1 MKSLIHDIFIKEDFE
16 VTEISNLT
24 FFKKKSEADIIYYWL
39 IVEVDTLQNVIELQ
53 DEWFESCKKKMEL
66 ADFDK
71 NTSLLILTEREDSKE
86 WRKEVLTIEEDPF
99 QFKKYVLG
107 YDQNS
112 LRVLKEK
119 SQNGDSESIIKLM
132 TDELV
137 FNDYKEN
144 YSEFTWHKLL
154 YTISQKIP
162 FITLNVETEKG
173 LDNLFAESDE
183 SLKQVDLYKSF
194 KRIDEKFDEEKIS
207 QLGDIEFDELY
218 SSITK
223 EKEE

>member
-24 FFKKKSEADIIYYWL
+24 FFKKKSEEDIIYYWL
-39 IVEVDTLQNVIELQ
+39 IVEMNTLQNVIELQ

-66 ADFDK
+66 TDFDK

-112 LRVLKEK
+112 LKVLKEK
-119 SQNGDSESIIKLM
+119 SQDGDPKSVIELM

-162 FITLNVETEKG
+162 FIKLNVETEKG

-183 SLKQVDLYKSF
+183 SLKQMGLYKSF
-194 KRIDEKFDEEKIS
+194 KRIDEEFDEEKIS
-207 QLGDIEFDELY
+207 QLEDIEFDELY